1 MRRTLE
7 ASRGEGPGRR
17 LAGVIVP
24 GAVVAATLTAGWGP
38 LVSSRPAAAKTA
50 TTRSHRTAS
59 RTTST
64 IAAATVTASSG
75 PAPVYE
81 VKTGVVRGLGRILV
95 DGRGFTLYVFAP
107 DKRSGTSRCYRA
119 CANGW
124 PPLVLPSGVNQAP
137 AGAGV
142 RTALLG
148 VTKRSDGTVEVTYDR
163 WPLYTWVV
171 DSAPG
176 DVTGQDLNN
185 LGGKWYVITAQ
196 GRVITKHL

>member
-1 MRRTLE
+1 VRRQFE
-7 ASRGEGPGRR
+7 ASGEEGPGRR
-17 LAGVIVP
+17 IAGAIVP
-24 GAVVAATLTAGWGP
+24 GAVAAATLTAGWGP

-59 RTTST
+59 GATST
-64 IAAATVTASSG
+64 VAAASETASSG
-75 PAPVYE
+75 PTPVYE
-81 VKTGVVRGLGRILV
+81 VKTGVVRGLGRVLV

-107 DKRSGTSRCYRA
+107 DKRSGTSRCYGN
-119 CANGW
+119 CASGW
-124 PPLVLPSGVNQAP
+124 PPLVLPNGVNEAP
-137 AGAGV
+137 AGSGV

-148 VTKRSDGTVEVTYDR
+148 TTQRTDGTVQVTYDK
-163 WPLYTWVV
+163 WPLYLWVV

-196 GRVITKHL
+196 GRVITKRL